1 MSARNNS
8 DRSGIVVKMHK
19 RSTILMAMTFVLLGS
34 IATVIIENS
43 KISNTP
49 GLTLG
54 PGQNVT
60 PTPLPNVT
68 KVLPK
73 IPVIQSYVIVAYNL
87 DSRPSYIVT
96 ENGQKLKVVWI
107 NPNVGRAEE
116 NPTLPL
122 VSDRGLQ

>member
-1 MSARNNS
+1 
-8 DRSGIVVKMHK
+8 MHK
-19 RSTILMAMTFVLLGS
+19 KSAILMAVTFVLLGS
-34 IATVIIENS
+34 IATAIIENS
-43 KISNTP
+43 KISTTP

-60 PTPLPNVT
+60 PTPPPNVT

-73 IPVIQSYVIVAYNL
+73 IPVIQSYVIVANNL

-96 ENGQKLKVVWI
+96 ESGQKLKVIWI
-107 NPNVGRAEE
+107 NPNVGRVEE

-122 VSDRGLQ
+122 VSDRGSQ